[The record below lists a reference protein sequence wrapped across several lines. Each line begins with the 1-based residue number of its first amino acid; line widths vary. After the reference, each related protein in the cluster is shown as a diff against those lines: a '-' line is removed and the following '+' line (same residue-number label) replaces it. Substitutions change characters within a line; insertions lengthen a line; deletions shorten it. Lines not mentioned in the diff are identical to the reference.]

1 MQKSLLK
8 KLFTILALMLL
19 LSIPLLMIESTIRE
33 RLNYRDQAVRS
44 IAEDSVG
51 EQTLFGPIIVIPYT
65 EYFMVEEL
73 ESAQSKIKV
82 QRQRSETRNYYIYPS
97 ELNITSVVDTDHR
110 YRGIHK
116 VLIYHGK
123 NALTG
128 KFDLPKADMLKKNHT
143 QSHIEVG
150 QAYVSIGLSD
160 TRGLRNTPSIVL
172 DGKSYEFTQNSQ
184 LNSYKH
190 GIHAPINFHF
200 NQNPTSISFSLQLAI
215 DGIEQ
220 LAFIPLGK
228 NTQVSLQSTWPHPQF
243 FGRFLPS
250 PKERKISK
258 NGFSANWNISSLSS
272 QAQQQFLRAEL
283 INSNT
288 NVSAEAPSVSQPQNM
303 IDTFGVAFIEP
314 INIYS
319 QSDRAIKYGLL
330 FIALTFSAF
339 FLFEILKQLPI
350 HPIQYSLVG
359 MALAIFFL
367 LLVSLSEHILF
378 LYAYLIASA
387 ACILLIGI
395 YLAHVL
401 NSKKR
406 GYSFAT
412 ALTVLYAVLYGLL
425 QSENNALVLGS
436 MLLFGILTAI
446 MMVTRKID
454 WYQLGKMTPQS
465 TPNNNS

>member
-82 QRQRSETRNYYIYPS
+82 QRQRSETRNYYLYPS
-97 ELNITSVVDTDHR
+97 ELNISSVVDTDHR

-128 KFDLPKADMLKKNHT
+128 KFDLPKEEMLTKNYT
-143 QSHIEVG
+143 QSHIKVG

-160 TRGLRNTPSIVL
+160 TRGLRNTPNIVL

-200 NQNPTSISFSLQLAI
+200 DQNQTSISFSLQLAI

-228 NTQVSLQSTWPHPQF
+228 NTQVSLQSPWPHPQF

-250 PKERKISK
+250 PKERKITK
-258 NGFSANWNISSLSS
+258 DGFSANWNISSLSS
-272 QAQQQFLRAEL
+272 QAQQQFLHAEL
-283 INSNT
+283 INSAANA
-288 NVSAEAPSVSQPQNM
+288 SAEAPSVSQAQNM

-367 LLVSLSEHILF
+367 LLVSLSEHIQF

-395 YLAHVL
+395 YLAYVL

-454 WYQLGKMTPQS
+454 WYQLGKVTPQS
-465 TPNNNS
+465 ITNNHS

>member
-82 QRQRSETRNYYIYPS
+82 QRQRSETRNYYLYPS
-97 ELNITSVVDTDHR
+97 ELNISSVVDTDHR

-128 KFDLPKADMLKKNHT
+128 KFDLPKEEMLTKNYT
-143 QSHIEVG
+143 QSHIKVG

-160 TRGLRNTPSIVL
+160 TRGLRNTPNIVL

-200 NQNPTSISFSLQLAI
+200 DQNQTSISFSLQLAI

-228 NTQVSLQSTWPHPQF
+228 NTQVSLQSPWPHPQF

-250 PKERKISK
+250 PKERKITK
-258 NGFSANWNISSLSS
+258 EGFSANWNISSLSS
-272 QAQQQFLRAEL
+272 QAQQQFLHAEL
-283 INSNT
+283 INSDANAG
-288 NVSAEAPSVSQPQNM
+288 AEAPTISQAQNM

-367 LLVSLSEHILF
+367 LLVSLSEHIQF

-454 WYQLGKMTPQS
+454 WYQLGKVTPQS
-465 TPNNNS
+465 ITNNHC